1 MTGLGVGIAPREF
14 ECIFCQQ
21 HFTLLCGDLIV
32 TEYLIC
38 DECLAELQQLEEDEL
53 RKHISQHLAE
63 DAPRHDKEFEDEIVR
78 TIQRLKQCGTRSTT
92 WTDFIDRIIDR

>member
-1 MTGLGVGIAPREF
+1 MAGLGIGIAPREF
-14 ECIFCQQ
+14 ECILCQQ

-53 RKHISQHLAE
+53 REHISQHLAE
-63 DAPRHDKEFEDEIVR
+63 DVPRHDKEFEDEIVR
-78 TIQRLKQCGTRSTT
+78 TIQTLKQRGTRSTT
-92 WTDFIDRIIDR
+92 WTDFRDQIK

>member
-1 MTGLGVGIAPREF
+1 MAGLGIGMAPREF
-14 ECIFCQQ
+14 DCIFCQQ

-53 RKHISQHLAE
+53 RKHVSQHLAE
-63 DAPRHDKEFEDEIVR
+63 SAPRRDQEFENEIVR
-78 TIQRLKQCGTRSTT
+78 AIQRIKQHGTRDMGKS
-92 WTDFIDRIIDR
+92 IQEMLSK